1 MEYNK
6 EMREI
11 RTNKELNN
19 LDKFALEFIN
29 IIKEYVDYVI
39 ISGYVSILLGRTRVS
54 EDIDVY
60 IKKTSLE
67 EFKKMYKELLVKNF
81 WCINA
86 EKPEEIYEYLKD
98 NLAVRFS
105 KIDSPIPNFEVK
117 FPKDQLDEQV
127 FEDPIKVILN
137 EGEIIISSLERHI
150 AFKKYFL
157 RSNKD
162 IEDAKHIE
170 NLFKESIDYN
180 KVSKL
185 KELIKKRNEKRKEIY
200 ETWKDK

>member
-6 EMREI
+6 KTREI
-11 RTNKELNN
+11 KTNKELNN
-19 LDKFALEFIN
+19 LDKFALEFLN
-29 IIKEYVDYVI
+29 IIKKYVDYVI

-60 IKKTSLE
+60 IKKVSLE
-67 EFKKMYKELLVKNF
+67 EFKKIYKELLANNF

-86 EKPEEIYEYLKD
+86 EKPEDIYEYLKD

-127 FEDPIKVILN
+127 FEDPIRVILTK
-137 EGEIIISSLERHI
+137 GEIIISSLERHI

-157 RSNKD
+157 GSDKD
-162 IEDAKHIE
+162 IEDAEHIE
-170 NLFKESIDYN
+170 NLFKEFIDYN
-180 KVSKL
+180 RINKL
-185 KELIKKRNEKRKEIY
+185 KELIKKRNEKRK
-200 ETWKDK
+200 